1 MVKNRTELWDLFL
14 APSLGVVEQ
23 LGNWNT
29 HGGVL
34 RFNHRVVAFK
44 SPQSK
49 LALVTYTLSDLNHE
63 YPTLNAINKAQA
75 YIKQH
80 AKKNHLTLIG
90 KG

>member
-1 MVKNRTELWDLFL
+1 MVKNRTELWDLFI
-14 APSLGVVEQ
+14 APSLGVVER
-23 LGNWNT
+23 LGNWHT

-49 LALVTYTLSDLNHE
+49 LDLVTYTLSDLNHE
-63 YPTLNAINKAQA
+63 YPTLNAINKAQT
-75 YIKQH
+75 YIRNN
-80 AKKNHLTLIG
+80 AKKNHLILKG